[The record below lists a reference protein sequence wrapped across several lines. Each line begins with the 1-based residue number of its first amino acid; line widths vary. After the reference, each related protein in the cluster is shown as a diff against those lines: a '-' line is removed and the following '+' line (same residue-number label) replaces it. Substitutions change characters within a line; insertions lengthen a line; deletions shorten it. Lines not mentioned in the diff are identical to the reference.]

1 MKENERR
8 VRHWLHATRAT
19 RRRTPAETAV
29 LLDVERPGAE
39 RAGLRLRDDLDPDGR
54 IDHDRALRRPAGL
67 EARQPLE
74 VAHQPL
80 VLSRPRTAER
90 TRRGLPLGHGAENA
104 ASRPAGQ
111 RQAGGAGPATL

>member
-1 MKENERR
+1 
-8 VRHWLHATRAT
+8 
-19 RRRTPAETAV
+19 V

-90 TRRGLPLGHGAENA
+90 TRRGLPLGHGGEN
-104 ASRPAGQ
+104 RHPALRGNG
-111 RQAGGAGPATL
+111 RAGGAGPATL